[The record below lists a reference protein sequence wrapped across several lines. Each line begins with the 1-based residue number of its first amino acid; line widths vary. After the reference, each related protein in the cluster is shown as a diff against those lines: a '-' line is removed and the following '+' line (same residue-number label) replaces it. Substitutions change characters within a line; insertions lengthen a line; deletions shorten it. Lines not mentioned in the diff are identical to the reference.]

1 MAAISNPFILTA
13 LSRTSAA
20 AALVWSLGQGQL
32 AARSTR
38 WLSFAAVPGLV
49 AIAAFYAL
57 AIHMHSSLGG
67 WPDFYGTAQLPPD
80 LAAHAEVTSQVFM
93 AVVLLAFGMPLLLAF
108 CALVP
113 RLRAHMVYPAFCGV
127 ACWGC
132 LFLTALAPAG
142 FQRWWWD

>member
-1 MAAISNPFILTA
+1 MTAISNPLFLAA
-13 LSRTSAA
+13 LSLTSAA
-20 AALVWSLGQGQL
+20 AALVWSLGEGQRS
-32 AARSTR
+32 ARSTI
-38 WLSFAAVPGLV
+38 WLSLAALPGLL

-80 LAAHAEVTSQVFM
+80 VAAHAEVTSQVFM
-93 AVVLLAFGMPLLLAF
+93 IVVVLALGMPLLLAF

-127 ACWGC
+127 ACWCC
-132 LFLTALAPAG
+132 LFLTAFAPAG